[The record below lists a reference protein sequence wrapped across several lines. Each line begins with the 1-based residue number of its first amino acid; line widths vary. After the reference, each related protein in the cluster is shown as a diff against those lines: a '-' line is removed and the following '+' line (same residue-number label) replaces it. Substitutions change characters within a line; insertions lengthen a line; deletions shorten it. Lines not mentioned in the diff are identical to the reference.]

1 MAWLDY
7 LRLITSPGPAQSSV
21 TLGIALTGLIERQR
35 PAIIGLLFTERGSGQ
50 YIRLRQTVDT
60 DAVFQLRCLPD

>member
-35 PAIIGLLFTERGSGQ
+35 PAIIGLLVANWGGSQ
-50 YIRLRQTVDT
+50 HISL
-60 DAVFQLRCLPD
+60 